1 MTCFTKKAILSAFQ
15 DLLQEKSFDKI
26 TVSAVV
32 ARCGISPNT
41 FYYHFSDIYD
51 LLDQWLEVQAASL
64 LAQTID
70 MPALSQR
77 LKFILHTLQE
87 HPSLVHHIFDS
98 LSRERLERY
107 VFTSLEDQF
116 YDYVAAATAD
126 LSLTEAERQML
137 ARYFCYA
144 LLGFMLRF
152 LWMKMDADI
161 DSSVDILE
169 QLFRAT
175 LASYCADSD
184 THLSNSL
191 L

>member
-51 LLDQWLEVQAASL
+51 LLDQWLEAQAASL
-64 LAQTID
+64 RAQTID
-70 MPALSQR
+70 MPALSQK

-87 HPSLVHHIFDS
+87 HPSLVYHISDS

-107 VFTSLEDQF
+107 VFTSLEKQF
-116 YDYVAAATAD
+116 YDYVVLATAE
-126 LSLTEAERQML
+126 LPVTEEMRRML
-137 ARYFCYA
+137 AGFFCYS
-144 LLGFMLRF
+144 LLGFILRF

-161 DSSVDILE
+161 DSSVDALE
-169 QLFRAT
+169 QLFQAT
-175 LASYCADSD
+175 LASYISNPQVL
-184 THLSNSL
+184 LSKPL
-191 L
+191 F